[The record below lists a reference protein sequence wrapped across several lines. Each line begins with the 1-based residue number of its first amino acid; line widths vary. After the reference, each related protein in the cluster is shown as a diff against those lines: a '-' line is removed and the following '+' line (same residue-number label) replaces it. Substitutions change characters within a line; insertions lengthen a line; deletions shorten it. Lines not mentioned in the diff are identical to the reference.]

1 MNGDVLNPAD
11 LEKAIQEI
19 SRRIHKGVRVVTD
32 AEHNARHERRLYDRA
47 FAVAYMQHDGPAH
60 EKRYAAEVATTE
72 QRKQAEDAEI
82 AFRHAERNARALEN
96 ELRAT
101 QSVGASIRAM
111 YASERGFGG

>member
-1 MNGDVLNPAD
+1 MSEVLNPAD
-11 LEKAIQEI
+11 MEKAIQEI

-32 AEHNARHERRLYDRA
+32 AEGHAREKRRQYDHA
-47 FAVAYMQHDGPAH
+47 FALAYMTHEGPAH

-72 QRKQAEDAEI
+72 QRAAAEDAEV

-101 QSVGASIRAM
+101 QSIGASIRAM
-111 YASERGFGG
+111 YASERGFGS